1 MTGTVAGTPGAIE
14 RSGRSGISAS
24 PSTRLGWVSFGLFVG
39 FLVMIS
45 LNRPVAMLLHVGLS
59 LPYNLLTVAIGLV
72 GAAAGLVAVIRAH
85 ERSWMV
91 WLAVLLPVLLVL
103 AEIVTG
109 ALGFG

>member
-1 MTGTVAGTPGAIE
+1 MSGTVAGIPGAVE
-14 RSGRSGISAS
+14 RSGRSGFSAS
-24 PSTRLGWVSFGLFVG
+24 PSTRLGWVSFGLFAG

-59 LPYNLLTVAIGLV
+59 LPYNALTVVVGLI
-72 GAAAGLVAVIRAH
+72 AAVAGLVTVIRAH

-91 WLAVLLPVLLVL
+91 WLAILLPVLLVL

-109 ALGFG
+109 ALGVG